1 MRSTDGLVETARQ
14 VLAASGDENLT
25 MMAAG
30 LAYYAFNSLIP
41 AMLLA
46 LAGVAYFGALPEIAP
61 VLGTTTGTSPGAITK
76 QLQQAVGEGEGQTRA
91 VVIAGLIF
99 LWSSGRLFDSIR
111 SAFEEVYGVSKSN
124 PRLGYVLDVAV
135 AFTTV
140 AIAFVMITALGFA
153 LSAVVSGVL
162 LWLATPLLLVA
173 ALFVLFFPMYYLFPA
188 ASVDAREAAPGAAFA
203 AVAWAISGVGFR
215 LYATTSQ
222 SVQLY
227 GVAGGLLL
235 LLTLFYVGGFTL
247 LLGVTLNG
255 VVAGRIDPG

>member
-1 MRSTDGLVETARQ
+1 MPSSDGLVVTFRRVA
-14 VLAASGDENLT
+14 AASREENLT

-30 LAYYAFNSLIP
+30 LAYHAFNSLIP
-41 AMLLA
+41 ALLLS
-46 LAGVAYFGALPEIAP
+46 LAGVAYAGAFGELAP
-61 VLGTTTGTSPGAITK
+61 LLGSMTGTSPGAITK
-76 QLQQAVGEGEGQTRA
+76 QLQQAAGNGESQSRA

-111 SAFEEVYGVSKSN
+111 SAFEEVYGVSGSN

-140 AIAFVMITALGFA
+140 AIAFVVITALGFA
-153 LSAVVSGVL
+153 LSVVLPGVL
-162 LWLATPLLLVA
+162 IWLATPLLLVA
-173 ALFVLFFPMYYLFPA
+173 VLFVVFFPMYYLFPA
-188 ASVDAREAAPGAAFA
+188 ARVDAREAVPGAAFA
-203 AVAWAISGVGFR
+203 AVTWALSGVAFR
-215 LYATTSQ
+215 VYATTSQ

-227 GVAGGLLL
+227 GVAGGVLL
-235 LLTLFYVGGFTL
+235 LLTWLYVGGFTL